1 MHNRKGLVAC
11 LFITCTCLAQ
21 SVPSTTAK
29 ALDGSAVTF
38 PKSQSRKSLLVLVG
52 FSHKSSAD
60 FKEWNQ
66 RALSP
71 YLNDPRIDYYELA
84 DLQGVPSLIRTMI
97 LHGMRR
103 EVPKAQHS
111 HFAPLT
117 AGEEDWKK
125 AVGYSAAQDTYLIL
139 AAPTGHI
146 IWQTSGAPDDNKV
159 AAFKQALTRSLPA
172 AQP

>member
-1 MHNRKGLVAC
+1 V
-11 LFITCTCLAQ
+11 
-21 SVPSTTAK
+21 
-29 ALDGSAVTF
+29 F
-38 PKSQSRKSLLVLVG
+38 PKSQSHRLLLVVVG
-52 FSHKSSAD
+52 FSHKSSGD

-71 YLNDPRIDYYELA
+71 YLNDPRIDYYEMA

-97 LHGMRR
+97 LHSMRR

-117 AGEEDWKK
+117 DGEDEWKK
-125 AVGYSAAQDTYLIL
+125 AVGYSATKDTYLIL
-139 AAPTGHI
+139 AEPAGRI
-146 IWQTSGAPDDNKV
+146 VWQTSGAPDDDKV
-159 AAFKQALTRSLPA
+159 AAFKQALTRLLPP

>member
-11 LFITCTCLAQ
+11 LFITCTCVAQ
-21 SVPSTTAK
+21 NVPPTTAK

-38 PKSQSRKSLLVLVG
+38 PGSQNQKLLLVIVG

-66 RALSP
+66 RVLSP
-71 YLNDPRIDYYELA
+71 YLNDPHIDYYELA
-84 DLQGVPSLIRTMI
+84 DLQGVPSLVKTMI

-125 AVGYSAAQDTYLIL
+125 AVGYSPANNTYLIL
-139 AAPTGHI
+139 AEPTGHI
-146 IWQTSGAPDDNKV
+146 VWKTSGAPDENKV
-159 AAFKQALTRSLPA
+159 AAFKQALARLLPA